1 MIKLTCV
8 SLVLVAGMAFAG
20 CNNKRMSAD
29 GSTTMPSVSVEASST
44 SIVVG
49 ETATFIARS
58 RDTYGRDARIRWT
71 STAGK
76 LTTEQDGRVARVRFD
91 EVGTYTVRAILTTEG
106 RDIQSDMIEVRVRPI
121 N

>member
-1 MIKLTCV
+1 MIKLTCL
-8 SLVLVAGMAFAG
+8 SLVVVAGLACSG
-20 CNNKRMSAD
+20 CNNQRMAAD
-29 GSTTMPSVSVEASST
+29 GSTTLPSVSVEASST

-49 ETATFIARS
+49 ETATFVARS
-58 RDTYGRDARIRWT
+58 KDTYGRDARIRWT

-106 RDIQSDMIEVRVRPI
+106 RDVQSDMIEVRVRPV